1 MSQEFKIR
9 YTKWQPFAIDIPA
22 GNGSKLD
29 GVLKDVLDALSYS
42 LKYQFEIQV
51 QKDNLYGSLQPDGN
65 FSGMF
70 GALQRKEIDI
80 AGPFVASEQRTRVAE
95 FSNCLGFSKLGIIT
109 GIMSAD
115 RNIFLYA
122 KLFSWQV
129 WLALLMTIIGVAFV
143 ADLIYNMT
151 VNGWKDDQL
160 SLLARYFWVF
170 WSNLIGHDGGTTNHW
185 ALVNIWNLQSFRI
198 LLAAWLLGPVINSS
212 LSYQGSITST
222 FAVSKMRP
230 VIADLDELAKKTR
243 VIPVLSKG
251 SAVQICFMASPEYA
265 RLWTRMKNN
274 MIVFSPKEVEET
286 MRKIERGTHIMIID
300 YIYALTVVSDYVK
313 RRGVCSVQVEELSF
327 CQNFITLGI
336 RKGIPLK
343 TVKKINTRLT
353 YIMQAKLTDRWVNR
367 VFPNYTH
374 CTKQP
379 QEGVKPLSITDILGG
394 FLIWGFG
401 IVCSIVL
408 LLIETFENK
417 REKRKKRE
425 NSSSTTSIV
434 TYEQKTQAKYRH
446 RLMSCCSRLLLVSNI
461 KSINH

>member
-9 YTKWQPFAIDIPA
+9 YAKWQPFAFDVPA
-22 GNGSKLD
+22 ENGSKLD

-42 LKYQFEIQV
+42 LKYQFEIEL
-51 QKDNLYGSLQPDGN
+51 QKDHQYGSLQPDGN

-80 AGPFVASEQRTRVAE
+80 TGPFVASEQRTRVAE

-109 GIMSAD
+109 GIMSSD

-122 KLFSWQV
+122 NLFSWQV

-143 ADLIYNMT
+143 AALIYNVT
-151 VNGWKDDQL
+151 VDGWKDDQI

-170 WSNLIGHDGGTTNHW
+170 WSNLIGQDGGTTNHW

-198 LLAAWLLGPVINSS
+198 LLAAWLLGPVINS
-212 LSYQGSITST
+212 LFSYQGSITST

-230 VIADLDELAKKTR
+230 VVADLDELAQKTS
-243 VIPVLSKG
+243 VVPVD
-251 SAVQICFMASPEYA
+251 SPEYA
-265 RLWTRMKNN
+265 HLWKRMKNDR
-274 MIVFSPKEVEET
+274 IVFSPEEVEET
-286 MRKIERGTHIMIID
+286 MKKIERGTHIMIID

-313 RRGVCSVQVEELSF
+313 RRGICSVQVEELRF

-343 TVKKINTRLT
+343 TIKKINTRLT

-379 QEGVKPLSITDILGG
+379 QEGVNPLSITDILGG
-394 FLIWGFG
+394 FLIWGIG
-401 IVCSIVL
+401 IICSIVL
-408 LLIETFENK
+408 LLIEIFENK
-417 REKRKKRE
+417 RAKRKKRD
-425 NSSSTTSIV
+425 NSSSATSV
-434 TYEQKTQAKYRH
+434 VPYDQKTEAKYHH
-446 RLMSCCSRLLLVSNI
+446 RFMSYCSR
-461 KSINH
+461 